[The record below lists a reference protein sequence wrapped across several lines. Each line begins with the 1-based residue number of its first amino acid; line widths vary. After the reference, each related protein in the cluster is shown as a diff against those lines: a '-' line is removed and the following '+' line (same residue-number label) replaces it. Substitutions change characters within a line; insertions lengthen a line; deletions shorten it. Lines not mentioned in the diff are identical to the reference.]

1 MTWYSGNYIGGADC
15 KVVIGMTRGYG
26 GRPFNQGGHWTP
38 PASTNN
44 WEALIRYWGCSWG
57 RPAEKR
63 PFAGRTPGVV

>member
-26 GRPFNQGGHWTP
+26 GRPFDQGGHWTP

-44 WEALIRYWGCSWG
+44 WEALIRY
-57 RPAEKR
+57 
-63 PFAGRTPGVV
+63 